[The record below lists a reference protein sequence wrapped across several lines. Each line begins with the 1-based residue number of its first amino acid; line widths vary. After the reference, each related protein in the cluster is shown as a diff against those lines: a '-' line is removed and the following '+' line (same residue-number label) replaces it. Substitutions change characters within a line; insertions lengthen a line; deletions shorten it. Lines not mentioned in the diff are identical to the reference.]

1 MTNLETSR
9 IFLHLARNICMYV
22 CMYGILYGIVD
33 SVGDRGKVRASLRQV
48 DISTESQSAVCSL
61 RGQTPAVRDRKNA
74 RVPALLTHIPRVTSV
89 ARFNVARFSRPSND
103 KPRSRMSDYEVTRVF
118 ASHPIVEI
126 YIIVETYVVYT
137 YIYESELIRDNGVR

>member
-1 MTNLETSR
+1 MYRIILDEFGNVAHFSSSR
-9 IFLHLARNICMYV
+9 SKYMYV
-22 CMYGILYGIVD
+22 CMYVWYIVD

-126 YIIVETYVVYT
+126 YIIVETYVVY
-137 YIYESELIRDNGVR
+137 L